1 MRVQSLIPDLG
12 YVRNVLVNVYFYG
25 RPEAGDRQW
34 VLIDAGLPGSA
45 TAIASAAA
53 ARFGAAS
60 RPAAIVLTHGHF
72 DHVGAARILSE
83 RWDAPI
89 YAHERE
95 VPFITGR
102 TAYPPP
108 EPAVG
113 GGAMA
118 LLSPLFPRGPFH
130 LGDRV
135 RALSGDGSV
144 PGMPGWRWLPTPGHS
159 TGHISLFRE
168 ADRTLIAGDAF
179 VTTKQ
184 ESATAV
190 LTQRPEMHGPPAY
203 FTPDWPDAWASV
215 ARLAELEP
223 ELAATGHGR
232 PLRGSEMRRQLH
244 ALADHFAERAI
255 PRQGRYVGRPR
266 PWVAPRVL
274 AAAGVAML
282 AVVLLRRSAATR

>member
-25 RPEAGDRQW
+25 RPGAGDRQW

-45 TAIASAAA
+45 PAIAAAVA
-53 ARFGAAS
+53 ARFGATS
-60 RPAAIVLTHGHF
+60 RPAAILLTHGHF
-72 DHVGAARILSE
+72 DHVGAARALSE

-95 VPFITGR
+95 LPFITGR

-118 LLSPLFPRGPFH
+118 LLSPLYPRGPFH

-159 TGHISLFRE
+159 TGHVSLFRE

-215 ARLAELEP
+215 VRLAALEP

-232 PLRGSEMRRQLH
+232 PLRGEEMRRQLQG
-244 ALADHFAERAI
+244 LADQFAERAI

-266 PWVAPRVL
+266 PWVSPRAVL
-274 AAAGVAML
+274 AAGVAVL
-282 AVVLLRRSAATR
+282 AVMLLRRST